1 MNLIQS
7 VSFVSSTTES
17 LRIPSHVLEAA
28 HYFKEYCYEEIH
40 FIIICH
46 HWTLKIGISW
56 RFTEHFA
63 AVFSACRVS
72 TQLPGVCGHLV
83 TEWNNSEHDQTLL
96 STCLVWTGAVTG
108 WAGDTGG
115 WMPGRWMWWWDG
127 TVVASPCRRCGRQ
140 QRRQGWG
147 GDESRHR
154 RHRWAPQ
161 NFQILPKNSTFHVFT
176 GNHLHIWARIWIPDH
191 YLAVNKTIDNG
202 SVPTRSSS

>member
-72 TQLPGVCGHLV
+72 TQLPGVLYLGLLQV
-83 TEWNNSEHDQTLL
+83 TLL
-96 STCLVWTGAVTG
+96 DIGQLRVGKGYLMVTVG
-108 WAGDTGG
+108 
-115 WMPGRWMWWWDG
+115 
-127 TVVASPCRRCGRQ
+127 Q
-140 QRRQGWG
+140 QG
-147 GDESRHR
+147 
-154 RHRWAPQ
+154 
-161 NFQILPKNSTFHVFT
+161 
-176 GNHLHIWARIWIPDH
+176 
-191 YLAVNKTIDNG
+191 
-202 SVPTRSSS
+202 

>member
-72 TQLPGVCGHLV
+72 TQLLGVCSIILK
-83 TEWNNSEHDQTLL
+83 LL
-96 STCLVWTGAVTG
+96 MYGRCAAVTR
-108 WAGDTGG
+108 ADANPHNLPVNGD
-115 WMPGRWMWWWDG
+115 
-127 TVVASPCRRCGRQ
+127 
-140 QRRQGWG
+140 
-147 GDESRHR
+147 
-154 RHRWAPQ
+154 
-161 NFQILPKNSTFHVFT
+161 
-176 GNHLHIWARIWIPDH
+176 
-191 YLAVNKTIDNG
+191 
-202 SVPTRSSS
+202 

>member
-72 TQLPGVCGHLV
+72 TQLPGVAADKEVDSPDEVCMASEESTPPECGV
-83 TEWNNSEHDQTLL
+83 
-96 STCLVWTGAVTG
+96 
-108 WAGDTGG
+108 
-115 WMPGRWMWWWDG
+115 M
-127 TVVASPCRRCGRQ
+127 
-140 QRRQGWG
+140 
-147 GDESRHR
+147 
-154 RHRWAPQ
+154 
-161 NFQILPKNSTFHVFT
+161 
-176 GNHLHIWARIWIPDH
+176 
-191 YLAVNKTIDNG
+191 
-202 SVPTRSSS
+202 

>member
-72 TQLPGVCGHLV
+72 TQLPGVLFLCHKYLMATKNISAPVPQVRDPERREPQGEV
-83 TEWNNSEHDQTLL
+83 RD
-96 STCLVWTGAVTG
+96 V
-108 WAGDTGG
+108 GG
-115 WMPGRWMWWWDG
+115 EP
-127 TVVASPCRRCGRQ
+127 RQ
-140 QRRQGWG
+140 
-147 GDESRHR
+147 H
-154 RHRWAPQ
+154 
-161 NFQILPKNSTFHVFT
+161 
-176 GNHLHIWARIWIPDH
+176 
-191 YLAVNKTIDNG
+191 
-202 SVPTRSSS
+202 

>member
-63 AVFSACRVS
+63 AVFSACWVS
-72 TQLPGVCGHLV
+72 TQQPGVPKVTYIDPTHL
-83 TEWNNSEHDQTLL
+83 LLPL
-96 STCLVWTGAVTG
+96 STS
-108 WAGDTGG
+108 
-115 WMPGRWMWWWDG
+115 PG
-127 TVVASPCRRCGRQ
+127 
-140 QRRQGWG
+140 
-147 GDESRHR
+147 H
-154 RHRWAPQ
+154 
-161 NFQILPKNSTFHVFT
+161 K
-176 GNHLHIWARIWIPDH
+176 
-191 YLAVNKTIDNG
+191 
-202 SVPTRSSS
+202 

>member
-17 LRIPSHVLEAA
+17 LQIPSHVLEAA

-72 TQLPGVCGHLV
+72 TQLPGVFPISKSTNFGVRRRLSRVCSTHLQPGSRTV
-83 TEWNNSEHDQTLL
+83 LNGLDFQLCTKIIQNDY
-96 STCLVWTGAVTG
+96 STI
-108 WAGDTGG
+108 
-115 WMPGRWMWWWDG
+115 
-127 TVVASPCRRCGRQ
+127 
-140 QRRQGWG
+140 
-147 GDESRHR
+147 
-154 RHRWAPQ
+154 
-161 NFQILPKNSTFHVFT
+161 N
-176 GNHLHIWARIWIPDH
+176 
-191 YLAVNKTIDNG
+191 
-202 SVPTRSSS
+202 

>member
-72 TQLPGVCGHLV
+72 TQLPGVHTLHLQLQV
-83 TEWNNSEHDQTLL
+83 PS
-96 STCLVWTGAVTG
+96 GAVVTTE
-108 WAGDTGG
+108 ALFY
-115 WMPGRWMWWWDG
+115 
-127 TVVASPCRRCGRQ
+127 V
-140 QRRQGWG
+140 
-147 GDESRHR
+147 
-154 RHRWAPQ
+154 
-161 NFQILPKNSTFHVFT
+161 
-176 GNHLHIWARIWIPDH
+176 
-191 YLAVNKTIDNG
+191 
-202 SVPTRSSS
+202 RSSSEPRVPAVLGHCAGMSGCHANHWSHGHHAVR

>member
-72 TQLPGVCGHLV
+72 TQLPGVYSIITYSDIQVQCVSLLGLGNSRALQHPNSHVSIIYFLV
-83 TEWNNSEHDQTLL
+83 PSCSLLELYWKQNVFYLKVHINIFLFPISRLLITPQKCYRPFLYFLNSNIYPTQLL
-96 STCLVWTGAVTG
+96 
-108 WAGDTGG
+108 
-115 WMPGRWMWWWDG
+115 
-127 TVVASPCRRCGRQ
+127 
-140 QRRQGWG
+140 
-147 GDESRHR
+147 
-154 RHRWAPQ
+154 
-161 NFQILPKNSTFHVFT
+161 
-176 GNHLHIWARIWIPDH
+176 
-191 YLAVNKTIDNG
+191 
-202 SVPTRSSS
+202 

>member
-72 TQLPGVCGHLV
+72 TQLPGV
-83 TEWNNSEHDQTLL
+83 LL
-96 STCLVWTGAVTG
+96 FYTAIIQYMSQLLERQHFTAK
-108 WAGDTGG
+108 
-115 WMPGRWMWWWDG
+115 MSRF
-127 TVVASPCRRCGRQ
+127 RR
-140 QRRQGWG
+140 
-147 GDESRHR
+147 
-154 RHRWAPQ
+154 
-161 NFQILPKNSTFHVFT
+161 
-176 GNHLHIWARIWIPDH
+176 
-191 YLAVNKTIDNG
+191 Y
-202 SVPTRSSS
+202 

>member
-63 AVFSACRVS
+63 AVLSARRVS
-72 TQLPGVCGHLV
+72 TQLLGVSAYCCYVCVQVFGPEISTYFTDPYTFLHFEVSTSDLRPHLRP
-83 TEWNNSEHDQTLL
+83 LR
-96 STCLVWTGAVTG
+96 TGASSEIGMLT
-108 WAGDTGG
+108 
-115 WMPGRWMWWWDG
+115 
-127 TVVASPCRRCGRQ
+127 
-140 QRRQGWG
+140 
-147 GDESRHR
+147 
-154 RHRWAPQ
+154 
-161 NFQILPKNSTFHVFT
+161 ST
-176 GNHLHIWARIWIPDH
+176 
-191 YLAVNKTIDNG
+191 
-202 SVPTRSSS
+202 S

>member
-72 TQLPGVCGHLV
+72 TQLPGVQTLSDQKFPISL
-83 TEWNNSEHDQTLL
+83 SEHLL
-96 STCLVWTGAVTG
+96 RV
-108 WAGDTGG
+108 
-115 WMPGRWMWWWDG
+115 
-127 TVVASPCRRCGRQ
+127 
-140 QRRQGWG
+140 
-147 GDESRHR
+147 
-154 RHRWAPQ
+154 
-161 NFQILPKNSTFHVFT
+161 
-176 GNHLHIWARIWIPDH
+176 
-191 YLAVNKTIDNG
+191 
-202 SVPTRSSS
+202 

>member
-72 TQLPGVCGHLV
+72 TQLPGVIMLCIGTVLCTGTGVVWRGWVYSRSGLGSHGKVREGGGRGHL
-83 TEWNNSEHDQTLL
+83 EPIGGQPA
-96 STCLVWTGAVTG
+96 ST
-108 WAGDTGG
+108 
-115 WMPGRWMWWWDG
+115 
-127 TVVASPCRRCGRQ
+127 RQ
-140 QRRQGWG
+140 I
-147 GDESRHR
+147 
-154 RHRWAPQ
+154 
-161 NFQILPKNSTFHVFT
+161 ILQ
-176 GNHLHIWARIWIPDH
+176 
-191 YLAVNKTIDNG
+191 
-202 SVPTRSSS
+202 

>member
-72 TQLPGVCGHLV
+72 TQLPGVPLHTGQQYGGLVGKDPYRLFIMIFKNGH
-83 TEWNNSEHDQTLL
+83 
-96 STCLVWTGAVTG
+96 
-108 WAGDTGG
+108 
-115 WMPGRWMWWWDG
+115 P
-127 TVVASPCRRCGRQ
+127 
-140 QRRQGWG
+140 
-147 GDESRHR
+147 
-154 RHRWAPQ
+154 
-161 NFQILPKNSTFHVFT
+161 NFTSDV
-176 GNHLHIWARIWIPDH
+176 
-191 YLAVNKTIDNG
+191 
-202 SVPTRSSS
+202 